1 MHMAKK
7 IDEKLPGANSNT
19 QTQVAITPY
28 RAPEQQRDP
37 NEATIDGAKQAAN
50 QPSYKPYDGLPGVS
64 NTTASHMGQYQ
75 QGYTPSEA
83 VQNAEAYLYELL
95 NNKPGD
101 YVSNYNAD
109 MNNLMNQILNRD
121 PFRYNLNEDM
131 LYQQAKDQYM
141 LTGQQAMMDT
151 MAMASAMS
159 GGYGSSYAS
168 TAGNQAYQQHL
179 TALNNMVP
187 ELYDRA
193 FSRYQ
198 AEGEDLYNQYGLLK
212 DADDTAYGRWQNDIQ
227 NWQNDR
233 DFAQSQYD
241 MYYNQDYGQYNDA
254 LNYWTNLAATEN
266 SNYWNERDQAYQTA
280 ANMLDQGKMPS
291 ADLLA
296 AAGISPADARKWRK
310 KDDKQKSSS
319 PSGPSKTDTKT
330 DNTPLP
336 DVDVLTLQAYLDS
349 LDKKGKFSPTA
360 MK

>member
-1 MHMAKK
+1 MAKK

-64 NTTASHMGQYQ
+64 DTTASHMGQYQ
-75 QGYTPSEA
+75 QGYTASAA
-83 VQNAEAYLYELL
+83 VQQAQQYLDNLL
-95 NNKPGD
+95 NNKPGEFA
-101 YVSNYNAD
+101 SNYTQQLND
-109 MNNLMNQILNRD
+109 IYGQIMNRD
-121 PFRYNLNEDM
+121 PFQYNLNEDM
-131 LYQQAKDQYM
+131 LYQQAKDQHM

-198 AEGEDLYNQYGLLK
+198 AEGEDLYNKYNLTMQ
-212 DADDTAYGRWQNDIQ
+212 ADE
-227 NWQNDR
+227 R
-233 DFAQSQYD
+233 DFNRYMAALDQYSTL
-241 MYYNQDYGQYNDA
+241 YNQDYGQYSDA
-254 LNYWTNLAATEN
+254 LNYWTNLATTEN
-266 SNYWNERDQAYQTA
+266 SNYWNERDQAYKTA
-280 ANMLDQGKMPS
+280 AAMLEQGKMPS

-296 AAGISPADARKWRK
+296 AAGISPADAKKWRK

>member
-37 NEATIDGAKQAAN
+37 NEKIIDGAKQAAN

-75 QGYTPSEA
+75 QGYTASAA
-83 VQNAEAYLYELL
+83 VQQAQQYLDNLL
-95 NNKPGD
+95 NNKPGEFA
-101 YVSNYNAD
+101 SNYTQQLND
-109 MNNLMNQILNRD
+109 IYGQIMNRD
-121 PFRYNLNEDM
+121 PFQYNLNEDM

-198 AEGEDLYNQYGLLK
+198 AEGEDLYNKYNLTMQ
-212 DADDTAYGRWQNDIQ
+212 ADERDFSRYTAALDQWN
-227 NWQNDR
+227 NDR
-233 DFAQSQYD
+233 AFGLDQYSTL
-241 MYYNQDYGQYNDA
+241 YNQDYGQYSDA
-254 LNYWTNLAATEN
+254 LNYWTNLATTEN
-266 SNYWNERDQAYQTA
+266 SNYWNERDQAYKTA
-280 ANMLDQGKMPS
+280 AAMLEQGKMPS

-310 KDDKQKSSS
+310 KDTKQKSSN
-319 PSGPSKTDTKT
+319 PSSNNSNNNKPATDTSQNPPQVYNPT
-330 DNTPLP
+330 LP
-336 DVDVLTLQAYLDS
+336 MIFPTLFDP
-349 LDKKGKFSPTA
+349 DKYTR
-360 MK
+360 